1 MPVRS
6 KRNIA
11 RRSSSDE
18 NFYDVVPKVKAI
30 KSASPMKNYA
40 FNKKIIMNG
49 GGDMAKNEDETN
61 NN

>member
-18 NFYDVVPKVKAI
+18 NFYDVVPKAKTI

-40 FNKKIIMNG
+40 FNKKILNV